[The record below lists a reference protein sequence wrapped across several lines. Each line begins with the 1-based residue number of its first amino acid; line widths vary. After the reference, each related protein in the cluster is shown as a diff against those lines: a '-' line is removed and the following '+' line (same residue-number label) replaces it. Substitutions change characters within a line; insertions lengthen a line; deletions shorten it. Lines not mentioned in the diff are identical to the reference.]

1 MLLLSQA
8 LPQDWRQALA
18 PALSEPSFLQ
28 LEQRLV
34 IAYAAGESIYPAAH
48 QLFKA
53 FELCPLNK
61 VKVVILG
68 QDPYHGP
75 GQAHGLSFSVPDG
88 VPFPP
93 SLRNIF
99 KELEND
105 LGIAPPP
112 TGNLERWAT
121 QGVLLLN
128 SILSVQAQA
137 AGSHRSWG
145 WEPFTNAVLAA
156 VSEQK
161 EQVVFLLWGNFAVQ
175 KAVLIDNGKHL
186 VLTAPHPS
194 PLSAYKG
201 WWGSK
206 HFSRTNKWLINQGQ
220 SAIHW

>member
-1 MLLLSQA
+1 MQSLREYLHPSWQRA
-8 LPQDWRQALA
+8 LETAFA
-18 PALSEPSFLQ
+18 APSFLQ
-28 LEQRLV
+28 LEQRL
-34 IAYAAGESIYPAAH
+34 ITAYTSGQSIYPAAN

-53 FELCPLNK
+53 FELCPLNQ

-68 QDPYHGP
+68 QDPYHLP

-128 SILSVQAQA
+128 SILTVQAND
-137 AGSHRSWG
+137 AGSHRNWG
-145 WEPFTNAVLAA
+145 WEPFTDAVLKT
-156 VSEQK
+156 VSMQ
-161 EQVVFLLWGNFAVQ
+161 QSNVVFMLWGNFAAQ
-175 KAVLIDNGKHL
+175 KEVFIDQRKHL
-186 VLTAPHPS
+186 VLKAPHPS

-201 WWGSK
+201 WWGSQ
-206 HFSRTNKWLINQGQ
+206 HFSQTNKWLINQGQ

>member
-1 MLLLSQA
+1 MLSLSQA
-8 LPQDWRQALA
+8 LPQDWRLALA
-18 PALSEPSFLQ
+18 PALLEPGFLQ
-28 LEQRLV
+28 LEQRLAT
-34 IAYAAGESIYPAAH
+34 AYAAGESIYPAAN

-53 FELCPLNK
+53 FELCALDK

-88 VPFPP
+88 LPFPP

-99 KELEND
+99 KELESD
-105 LGIAPPP
+105 LGIPQPH
-112 TGNLERWAT
+112 TGNLERWAA

-128 SILSVQAQA
+128 SILSVQSQV

-145 WEPFTNAVLAA
+145 WEPFTDAVLSA
-156 VSEQK
+156 VSKQ
-161 EQVVFLLWGNFAVQ
+161 QNRVVFLLWGNFAIQ
-175 KAVLIDNGKHL
+175 KAVLLDNGKHL

-201 WWGSK
+201 WWGNK
-206 HFSRTNKWLINQGQ
+206 HFSQTNKWLINQGQ

>member
-1 MLLLSQA
+1 MQPFRAYFNPDWQKA
-8 LPQDWRQALA
+8 LEKAFAER
-18 PALSEPSFLQ
+18 SFLQ
-28 LEQRLV
+28 LEQRLQA
-34 IAYAAGESIYPAAH
+34 AYAAGESIYPN
-48 QLFKA
+48 QSLLFKA

-68 QDPYHGP
+68 QDPYHGH

-88 VPFPP
+88 MPFPP

-105 LGIAPPP
+105 LGISQPVS
-112 TGNLERWAT
+112 GNLARWAT
-121 QGVLLLN
+121 QGVLMLN

-137 AGSHRSWG
+137 AGSHRNWG
-145 WEPFTNAVLAA
+145 WEPFTDAVLQL
-156 VSEQK
+156 VSTQ
-161 EQVVFLLWGNFAVQ
+161 QNHVVFLLWGNFAA
-175 KAVLIDNGKHL
+175 KKTALIDRNKHL

-206 HFSRTNKWLINQGQ
+206 PFSQTNKWLINQGQ
-220 SAIHW
+220 SAILW

>member
-1 MLLLSQA
+1 MQSLSQR
-8 LPQDWRQALA
+8 LPSDWRLALA
-18 PALSEPSFLQ
+18 PALSAPSFIQLQ
-28 LEQRLV
+28 QRLAA
-34 IAYAAGESIYPAAH
+34 AYAAGESIYPEAN

-53 FELCPLNK
+53 FELCALDK

-88 VPFPP
+88 LPFPP

-99 KELEND
+99 KELESD
-105 LGIAPPP
+105 LGIPAPNS
-112 TGNLERWAT
+112 GNLERWAA

-145 WEPFTNAVLAA
+145 WEPFTDAVLAA
-156 VSEQK
+156 VSKQ
-161 EQVVFLLWGNFAVQ
+161 QNRVVFLLWGNFAIQ
-175 KAVLIDNGKHL
+175 KAGIIDSNKHL

-206 HFSRTNKWLINQGQ
+206 PFSQTNKWLINQGQ
-220 SAIHW
+220 SAILW